1 MCTNIVLNEQ
11 LVQEAF
17 KYAKEIATKRDLINL
32 ALEEFVANHKRLDL
46 RDLPGTVMLDKNY
59 NYKKLR
65 CNE

>member
-1 MCTNIVLNEQ
+1 VLNED

-17 KYAKEIATKRDLINL
+17 KYAKEIDTKRELINL

-46 RDLPGTVMLDKNY
+46 RDLPGTVKLAKDY

-65 CNE
+65 DSE